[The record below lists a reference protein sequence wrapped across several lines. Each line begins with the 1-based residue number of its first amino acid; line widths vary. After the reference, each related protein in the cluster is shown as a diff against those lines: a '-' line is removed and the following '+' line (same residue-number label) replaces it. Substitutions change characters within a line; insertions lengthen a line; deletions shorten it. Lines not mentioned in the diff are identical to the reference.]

1 MCIAPKAPQ
10 MPAAQP
16 APAPAPLPTPEP
28 PPPAPVTVAPSG
40 GAAAP
45 VVARPTSQRAAK
57 RQAGRGPSALTIPM
71 GGSSASPSPAAS
83 QGGTAGQVK
92 LNIGK

>member
-1 MCIAPKAPQ
+1 MCLAPKAPQ
-10 MPAAQP
+10 MPPPPP
-16 APAPAPLPTPEP
+16 APAPTPLPEP

-57 RQAGRGPSALTIPM
+57 RQAGRGPSALAIPM
-71 GGSSASPSPAAS
+71 GGSSSGPSAATT
-83 QGGTAGQVK
+83 QTGGGGTVK

>member
-10 MPAAQP
+10 MPAA
-16 APAPAPLPTPEP
+16 PAPAPLPTPEA
-28 PPPAPVTVAPSG
+28 PPPAPVSVAPSG
-40 GAAAP
+40 GAAAS

-57 RQAGRGPSALTIPM
+57 RQAGRGPSALAIPM

-83 QGGTAGQVK
+83 QGGAAGQVK